1 MLKKR
6 ITGVAVA
13 MSALASAV
21 VIVPVAPVGAEVV
34 VHDIVL
40 PVDAA
45 SLDKVHWS
53 DTWGAP
59 RGGGRLHEG
68 VDMMG
73 PKGTPLLAA
82 ASGVITWFR
91 HDNARGNYLEL
102 TGDDGWVYH
111 YSHMNNDTP
120 GTDDGANLFEFAF
133 APGMDRGV
141 RVTAGQ
147 LIGFMGDSGNA
158 EYAGSH
164 LHFEIETPDG
174 LAINPTP
181 SVDAARIRVG
191 MPSIPASLLGPFN
204 SALALS
210 NDVFTTLK
218 GRPPTSAE
226 AASLAQAVVSGGLAN
241 ALTSYVDSSSS
252 VAQIDRLYVAY
263 FLRRPDFGGL
273 RYWLEVRASGETV
286 TEIADYFADGD
297 EFQARYGSLAFSD
310 FVDQLYRDVLSREP
324 DQAGKVYW
332 LAELAAGRV
341 TRGTIVVQFTEGA
354 ELIGIT
360 GQRSEV
366 VGLMALF
373 GDTSPTDAEIDAWIA
388 DRAIMSLPQAVDAWF
403 LNGA

>member
-6 ITGVAVA
+6 VTGVAVA
-13 MSALASAV
+13 LSALASAV
-21 VIVPVAPVGAEVV
+21 VVVPVSPAGAEVV

-40 PVDAA
+40 PVDAG
-45 SLDKVHWS
+45 SLDQVYWT

-59 RGGGRLHEG
+59 RSGGRAHEG

-82 ASGVITWFR
+82 ADGVITWFR
-91 HDNARGNYLEL
+91 HDDVRGNYLEL

-120 GTDDGANLFEFAF
+120 GTDDGANPFEYAY
-133 APGMDRGV
+133 APGMERGV
-141 RVTAGQ
+141 RVSAGQ
-147 LIGFMGDSGNA
+147 LIAYMGDSGNA
-158 EYAGSH
+158 ENAGSH

-174 LAINPTP
+174 QAINPTP
-181 SVDAARIRVG
+181 SVDAARTRVG
-191 MPSIPASLLGPFN
+191 MPSIPASLLGPFD

-210 NDVFTTLK
+210 TEVFTTFT
-218 GRPPTSAE
+218 GREPTSAE
-226 AASLAQAVVSGGLAN
+226 VSLLAHAVVDGGLAN
-241 ALTSYVDSSSS
+241 AIVPYVDSASS

-273 RYWLEVRASGETV
+273 QYWLGIRGSGTSV
-286 TEIADYFADGD
+286 TQIADSFADGD
-297 EFQARYGSLAFSD
+297 EFKARYGSLTFGD

-324 DQAGKVYW
+324 DEAGKAYW

-341 TRGTIVVQFTEGA
+341 TRGNIVVQFTEGA
-354 ELIGIT
+354 ELIGLT
-360 GQRSEV
+360 SKRSEV

-373 GDTSPTDAEIDAWIA
+373 GDTAPTDAEIEAWIA
-388 DRAIMSLPQAVDAWF
+388 DRATMSLPDAAQAWF
-403 LNGA
+403 LTD